1 MIKKV
6 YKKLQRAWK
15 KFVITLLRESKE
27 TKRMMEVYIYEREN
41 KELLKFANR
50 QLVDIFKILFLF
62 PISLLPGSV
71 MIVTLLELVAKAFKT
86 TIFPQKQ
93 KF

>member
-1 MIKKV
+1 M
-6 YKKLQRAWK
+6 QRSWK
-15 KFVITLLRESKE
+15 KFLITVLRESKE
-27 TKRMMEVYIYEREN
+27 TKRMMEVYVYEREN

-50 QLVDIFKILFLF
+50 QLVDIFKIVFLF

-71 MIVTLLELVAKAFKT
+71 IIVTLLELIAKAFKT
-86 TIFPQKQ
+86 TIFPTKQ